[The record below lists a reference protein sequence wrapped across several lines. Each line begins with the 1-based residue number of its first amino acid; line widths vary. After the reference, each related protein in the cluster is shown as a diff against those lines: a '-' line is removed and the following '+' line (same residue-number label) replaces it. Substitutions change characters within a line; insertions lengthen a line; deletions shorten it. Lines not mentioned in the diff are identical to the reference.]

1 MSIFGYRGYYRCTY
15 RKSQG
20 CEATKQ
26 VQRSDEN
33 QMLLEISYRG
43 IHSCS
48 QAANVGTTMPIQNLE
63 PNQTQEHGN
72 LDMVKESVDNYNH
85 QAHLHHNLHYPLSST
100 PNLENNNAYMLQMR
114 DQNIEYFGSTSFSSD
129 LGTSINYNFP
139 ASGSA
144 SHSASNSP
152 STVPLESPFE
162 SYDPNHPYGGFGGF
176 YS

>member
-1 MSIFGYRGYYRCTY
+1 
-15 RKSQG
+15 
-20 CEATKQ
+20 
-26 VQRSDEN
+26 
-33 QMLLEISYRG
+33 MLLEISYRG

-48 QAANVGTTMPIQNLE
+48 QAANVGTAMPIQNLE
-63 PNQTQEHGN
+63 PNQTQEHEN
-72 LDMVKESVDNYNH
+72 LDMVKESLDNYNH
-85 QAHLHHNLHYPLSST
+85 QAHLHDNFHYPLSST

-114 DQNIEYFGSTSFSSD
+114 DQNIKFFGSTSFSSD